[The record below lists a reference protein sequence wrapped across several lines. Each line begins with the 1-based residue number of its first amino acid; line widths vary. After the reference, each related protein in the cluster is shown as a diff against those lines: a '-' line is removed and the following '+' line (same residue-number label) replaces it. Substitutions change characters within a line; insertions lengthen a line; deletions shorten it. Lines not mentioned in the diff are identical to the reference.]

1 MQDEPPPPPT
11 PLTYMLNNSK
21 LLSYDRQKLNNS
33 KLILSYDRQT

>member
-1 MQDEPPPPPT
+1 MQDEPPHPPHLHVEQLQT
-11 PLTYMLNNSK
+11 